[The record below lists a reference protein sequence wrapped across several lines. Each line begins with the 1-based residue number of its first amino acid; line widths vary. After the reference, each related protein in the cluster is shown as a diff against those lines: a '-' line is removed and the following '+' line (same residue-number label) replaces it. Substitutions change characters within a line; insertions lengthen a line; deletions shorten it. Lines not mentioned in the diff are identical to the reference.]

1 MRQFGPVLWRWRE
14 PIMFT
19 NIMTISQRKT
29 LKMHISQDL
38 LVDWGSSHS
47 VIFTIHDEVL
57 LTKHTTKTKNRKLR
71 IENSTFHPVRT
82 DTKLNYIYR
91 FNSYRALN
99 ILGLSYKNQWV
110 NVIGETNHSSGA
122 FVKSI
127 KATITSFMSVRL
139 SALNHSAP
147 IGPIF
152 WNFISE
158 YFSKVWRENLS
169 FVQTW

>member
-1 MRQFGPVLWRWRE
+1 MMKFVPVLWRWRE

-19 NIMTISQRKT
+19 TMTTISQRKT
-29 LKMHISQDL
+29 LNMHISQDV

-47 VIFTIHDEVL
+47 GNFTIHDEVL
-57 LTKHTTKTKNRKLR
+57 LTKHKTKTKIRKLR
-71 IENSTFHPVRT
+71 LKNCTFDPVRT
-82 DTKLNYIYR
+82 NTKLKCIYR
-91 FNSYRALN
+91 LNSYRAVN
-99 ILGLSYKNQWV
+99 TLGLSYKNQWV
-110 NVIGETNHSSGA
+110 NVICETNRSLGV

-127 KATITSFMSVRL
+127 KATVTSVTSVRL

-158 YFSKVWRENLS
+158 YFSKV
-169 FVQTW
+169 